1 MELFVCVDPAPT
13 VVGPFELLE
22 SVVAAAIE
30 DVELILVVD
39 DVIRELIVAVVLV
52 SFGSS
57 DVEVAAEV
65 IIGTVEDIVDT
76 FSVVVKLVG
85 VVVGKVERVL
95 VVAEV
100 ALVVT
105 VEFVVG
111 IVNNFLV
118 VGEIAEVSGTKVEI
132 VDRVLVVPFSV
143 PVAGDRGVREVA
155 APVVA
160 VGVKVMVDRVSVVTG
175 KLLVGIT
182 GVVVFKSTDVSLV
195 IKAVVFTTFV
205 DVLAGVFVEGGGL
218 SVWKMS
224 FRIVRNKLFQN
235 TFLNYF
241 SNKLCMNK
249 ILTYDN

>member
-1 MELFVCVDPAPT
+1 MELFVCVDPVPT

-22 SVVAAAIE
+22 SVVTAATE

-65 IIGTVEDIVDT
+65 IIGTVVVEDIVDT

-85 VVVGKVERVL
+85 VVVGKVEWVL

-100 ALVVT
+100 VLVVT

-132 VDRVLVVPFSV
+132 VDHVLVVPFSV

-155 APVVA
+155 PPVVA
-160 VGVKVMVDRVSVVTG
+160 VGVKVMVDHVSVVTG

-218 SVWKMS
+218 SV
-224 FRIVRNKLFQN
+224 
-235 TFLNYF
+235 
-241 SNKLCMNK
+241 
-249 ILTYDN
+249 

>member
-22 SVVAAAIE
+22 TVVAAATE

-65 IIGTVEDIVDT
+65 IIGTVVVEDIVDT
-76 FSVVVKLVG
+76 FSVVVKLVE

-100 ALVVT
+100 VLVVT

-111 IVNNFLV
+111 IVNNVLV
-118 VGEIAEVSGTKVEI
+118 VGETAEVSGVEGEMDI
-132 VDRVLVVPFSV
+132 IDHVLVVPFS
-143 PVAGDRGVREVA
+143 GDRGVREVA

-160 VGVKVMVDRVSVVTG
+160 EGVKVMVDHVSVVTG

-195 IKAVVFTTFV
+195 IKAVVFTTLV
-205 DVLAGVFVEGGGL
+205 DVVAGVFEGGGGL
-218 SVWKMS
+218 SVWKM
-224 FRIVRNKLFQN
+224 
-235 TFLNYF
+235 
-241 SNKLCMNK
+241 
-249 ILTYDN
+249 

>member
-22 SVVAAAIE
+22 SVVAAATE

-39 DVIRELIVAVVLV
+39 DVIRELIVTVVLV

-57 DVEVAAEV
+57 EVEVAAEV
-65 IIGTVEDIVDT
+65 IIGTVVVEDIVDT

-100 ALVVT
+100 VLVVT
-105 VEFVVG
+105 
-111 IVNNFLV
+111 
-118 VGEIAEVSGTKVEI
+118 
-132 VDRVLVVPFSV
+132 FSV

-160 VGVKVMVDRVSVVTG
+160 VGVKVMVDHVSVVTG

-182 GVVVFKSTDVSLV
+182 GVVVFKCTDVSLV
-195 IKAVVFTTFV
+195 IKAIVFTTLL
-205 DVLAGVFVEGGGL
+205 DVLAGVFVEGGGG
-218 SVWKMS
+218 
-224 FRIVRNKLFQN
+224 
-235 TFLNYF
+235 
-241 SNKLCMNK
+241 
-249 ILTYDN
+249 

>member
-22 SVVAAAIE
+22 SVVAAATE

-39 DVIRELIVAVVLV
+39 DVIRELIVTVVLV

-57 DVEVAAEV
+57 EVEVAAEV
-65 IIGTVEDIVDT
+65 IIGTVVVEDIVDT

-100 ALVVT
+100 VLVVT

-132 VDRVLVVPFSV
+132 VDHVLVVPFSV

-160 VGVKVMVDRVSVVTG
+160 VGVKVMVDHVSVVTG

-182 GVVVFKSTDVSLV
+182 GVVVFKCTDVSLV
-195 IKAVVFTTFV
+195 IKAIVFTTLL
-205 DVLAGVFVEGGGL
+205 DVLAGVFVEGGGG
-218 SVWKMS
+218 SVWKM
-224 FRIVRNKLFQN
+224 
-235 TFLNYF
+235 
-241 SNKLCMNK
+241 
-249 ILTYDN
+249 

>member
-105 VEFVVG
+105 
-111 IVNNFLV
+111 
-118 VGEIAEVSGTKVEI
+118 
-132 VDRVLVVPFSV
+132 FSV

-218 SVWKMS
+218 
-224 FRIVRNKLFQN
+224 
-235 TFLNYF
+235 
-241 SNKLCMNK
+241 
-249 ILTYDN
+249 

>member
-22 SVVAAAIE
+22 SVVAAATE

-57 DVEVAAEV
+57 EVEVAAEV
-65 IIGTVEDIVDT
+65 IIGTVVVEDIVDT

-100 ALVVT
+100 VLVVT

-118 VGEIAEVSGTKVEI
+118 VGEIAEVCGTKVEI
-132 VDRVLVVPFSV
+132 VDHVLVVPFSV

-160 VGVKVMVDRVSVVTG
+160 VGVKVMVDHVSVVTG

-182 GVVVFKSTDVSLV
+182 GVVVFKCTDVSLV
-195 IKAVVFTTFV
+195 IKAIVFTTLL
-205 DVLAGVFVEGGGL
+205 DVLAGVFVEGGGG
-218 SVWKMS
+218 SVWKM
-224 FRIVRNKLFQN
+224 
-235 TFLNYF
+235 
-241 SNKLCMNK
+241 
-249 ILTYDN
+249 

>member
-22 SVVAAAIE
+22 SVVAAATK

-57 DVEVAAEV
+57 EVEVAAEV
-65 IIGTVEDIVDT
+65 IIGTVVVEDIVDT

-100 ALVVT
+100 VLVVT

-132 VDRVLVVPFSV
+132 VDHVLVVPFSV

-160 VGVKVMVDRVSVVTG
+160 VGVKVMVDHVSVVTG

-182 GVVVFKSTDVSLV
+182 GVVVFKCTDVSLV
-195 IKAVVFTTFV
+195 IKAIVFTTLL
-205 DVLAGVFVEGGGL
+205 DVLAGVFVEGGGG
-218 SVWKMS
+218 SVWKM
-224 FRIVRNKLFQN
+224 
-235 TFLNYF
+235 
-241 SNKLCMNK
+241 
-249 ILTYDN
+249 

>member
-22 SVVAAAIE
+22 SVVAAATE

-39 DVIRELIVAVVLV
+39 DVIRELVVAVVLV

-65 IIGTVEDIVDT
+65 IIGTVVVEDIDT

-95 VVAEV
+95 VAEV
-100 ALVVT
+100 VLVVT

-132 VDRVLVVPFSV
+132 VDHVLVVPFSV

-218 SVWKMS
+218 SVWKM
-224 FRIVRNKLFQN
+224 
-235 TFLNYF
+235 
-241 SNKLCMNK
+241 
-249 ILTYDN
+249 

>member
-22 SVVAAAIE
+22 SVVAAATE

-57 DVEVAAEV
+57 EVEVAAEV
-65 IIGTVEDIVDT
+65 IIGTVVVEDIVDT

-100 ALVVT
+100 VLVVT

-132 VDRVLVVPFSV
+132 VDHVLVVPFSV

-160 VGVKVMVDRVSVVTG
+160 VGVKVMVDHVSVVTG

-182 GVVVFKSTDVSLV
+182 GVVVFKCTDVSLV
-195 IKAVVFTTFV
+195 IKAIVFTTLL
-205 DVLAGVFVEGGGL
+205 DVLAGVFVEGGGG
-218 SVWKMS
+218 SVWKM
-224 FRIVRNKLFQN
+224 
-235 TFLNYF
+235 
-241 SNKLCMNK
+241 
-249 ILTYDN
+249 